1 MGDTQLLWL
10 PRLLLGCILHKEKK
24 KVSWLHGNIHLI
36 DLKKK
41 ERKKKGICIYETC
54 FSFTKLL

>member
-1 MGDTQLLWL
+1 MVAQTFTWL
-10 PRLLLGCILHKEKK
+10 YSSQGKK